1 MRRCTAGVTTRT
13 WSASGTQQRTRQS
26 RRQVVDI
33 MSGPASSKRRGTRK
47 RVLKVRVL
55 SEDIQE
61 LNDPAMKTA
70 ILKQIQKMLNEGT
83 LRNHHKIAWKTNSDG
98 QVFTKE

>member
-1 MRRCTAGVTTRT
+1 MSAHKLTQKGHTHTLTSKCIQFPGTQTPHRRPHYHAEEDLGGLFNQSETHSGVTKECVCVCVCV
-13 WSASGTQQRTRQS
+13 S
-26 RRQVVDI
+26 
-33 MSGPASSKRRGTRK
+33 GTRK

-70 ILKQIQKMLNEGT
+70 ILKQVSYTSL
-83 LRNHHKIAWKTNSDG
+83 
-98 QVFTKE
+98 